1 MNGRGVERGFFLL
14 KKGGGGG
21 MARDRDRDRGSWVS
35 RRVWG
40 SVHGFH

>member
-1 MNGRGVERGFFLL
+1 MEERGIERGFLL
-14 KKGGGGG
+14 RGGGGGG